1 MRKAQI
7 RWAGHVSRM
16 EDSRISKQLFY
27 GELQHGERKAGGQRK
42 RYKDNLKVYLK
53 DFEIDVETW
62 ENSASDRSNW
72 RGLIN
77 KGALLSEARRTETA
91 KEKRQTRKAR
101 AANAANIPPTHW
113 CQTCGRGFHA
123 RIMIGLISHART
135 HNCLP

>member
-1 MRKAQI
+1 MRI

-16 EDSRISKQLFY
+16 EDSRIPKQLFY

-53 DFEIDVETW
+53 DFKIDVETW

-72 RGLIN
+72 RCLMN

-123 RIMIGLISHART
+123 RIGLIGHSRT
-135 HNCLP
+135 HN